1 MEAIGK
7 ATGVVPVAKE
17 QDTEVDFVIIGAG
30 TQYAHEAPSTV
41 SWTWQLWKYSRD

>member
-30 TQYAHEAPSTV
+30 TDMRHQAPC
-41 SWTWQLWKYSRD
+41 RGPGNCGNN